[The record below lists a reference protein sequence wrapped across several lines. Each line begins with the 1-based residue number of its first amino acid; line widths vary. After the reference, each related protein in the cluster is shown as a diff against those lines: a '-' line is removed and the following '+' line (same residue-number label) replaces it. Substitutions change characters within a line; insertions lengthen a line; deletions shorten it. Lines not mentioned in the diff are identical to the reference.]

1 MNKERTSGSTAPALL
16 CVGETMVLLT
26 ADTGPLEKSS
36 HLGIHVG
43 GAESNVASG
52 LAHLGHEVE
61 WFSRVGDDPFGRI
74 ILDFLRAR
82 GVRLDG
88 VEVDGTRPTGIYFKD
103 RDGDASRVY
112 YYRSGSAASA
122 MGPADV
128 ASLSLE
134 SRSLCHVS
142 GITAALS
149 APANDLLQWLVIDRA
164 APDVLV
170 SFDVN
175 YRPALWPRAEAAPR
189 LLELARGADI
199 VVVGRD
205 EAQVL
210 WGTERAEDVRE
221 ILPDTAHLVVKDS
234 GIGATHFAGGHA
246 THQPALH
253 ADVVEPVGA
262 GDAFAAGFLSGVVRG
277 FEVPR
282 ALRLGHLMAGLTLQH
297 VSDLPALP
305 AAEAILAVSALE
317 GEEWANIR
325 LNGSHLNDLKPLLP
339 KGNPRVN

>member
-1 MNKERTSGSTAPALL
+1 MNQERKSARRPPSLL

-26 ADTGPLEKSS
+26 PDSGPLEQNS

-74 ILDFLRAR
+74 IVDFLRTR
-82 GVRLDG
+82 GIHLDR
-88 VEVDGTRPTGIYFKD
+88 VIVDGMRPTGVYFKD
-103 RDGDASRVY
+103 REGDASRVY

-122 MGPADV
+122 MGPADMV
-128 ASLSLE
+128 SLSLE
-134 SRSLCHVS
+134 SRSICHVS

-149 APANDLLQWLVIDRA
+149 ASADDLMQRVVIDRA
-164 APDVLV
+164 VPDVRV

-175 YRPALWPRAEAAPR
+175 YRPALWPQAAAAPR

-221 ILPDTAHLVVKDS
+221 ILPDTAHLVVKDA
-234 GIGATHFAGGHA
+234 GIGATHFSGDR
-246 THQPALH
+246 TTRQPALK

-262 GDAFAAGFLSGVVRG
+262 GDAFAAGFLAGLVREY
-277 FEVPR
+277 EVPR

-305 AAEAILAVSALE
+305 AAKSILAVSALE
-317 GEEWANIR
+317 DEDWANIR
-325 LNGSHLNDLKPLLP
+325 LNGSHLNDLEPLLP
-339 KGNPRVN
+339 KGNARVH

>member
-1 MNKERTSGSTAPALL
+1 MNKQETPGSRPSSLL
-16 CVGETMVLLT
+16 CLGETMVLLT
-26 ADTGPLEKSS
+26 PDVGPLEKNS

-52 LAHLGHEVE
+52 LAHLGHETE

-74 ILDFLRAR
+74 ILDFLGAR
-82 GVRLDG
+82 GVRLDA
-88 VEVDGTRPTGIYFKD
+88 VAVDETRRTGIYIKD
-103 RDGDASRVY
+103 HKWDASRVY

-122 MGPADV
+122 MGPADI
-128 ASLSLE
+128 AALSLDR
-134 SRSLCHVS
+134 RSLCHVS
-142 GITAALS
+142 GITAAIS
-149 APANDLLQWLVIDRA
+149 TSANDLMQRLVIDRA
-164 APDVLV
+164 VPDVLV

-175 YRPALWPRAEAAPR
+175 YRQALWPRAVAAPR
-189 LLELARGADI
+189 LLELARAADI

-221 ILPDTAHLVVKDS
+221 ILPDTAHLVVKDA
-234 GIGATHFAGGHA
+234 GIGATHFTGGHV
-246 THQPALH
+246 TLQPALK

-262 GDAFAAGFLSGVVRG
+262 GDAFAAGFLSGLVRG

-297 VSDLPALP
+297 VSDLPVLP
-305 AAEAILAVSALE
+305 AAESILAVSALE
-317 GEEWANIR
+317 DDDWASIR
-325 LNGSHLNDLKPLLP
+325 LNSSHLNDLEPLIP
-339 KGNPRVN
+339 KGNARVL

>member
-1 MNKERTSGSTAPALL
+1 MNMETRRAGLPPSLL

-26 ADTGPLEKSS
+26 PDAGPLSESS

-52 LAHLGHEVE
+52 LAHLGHDVE
-61 WFSRVGDDPFGRI
+61 WFSRVGNDPFGRI
-74 ILDFLRAR
+74 ILDFLSAR
-82 GVRLDG
+82 GVGLG
-88 VEVDGTRPTGIYFKD
+88 NVAVDRTRPTGIYFKD
-103 RDGDASRVY
+103 REQGESHVY

-122 MGPADV
+122 LSPDDL
-128 ASLSLE
+128 ASLSLK

-149 APANDLLQWLVIDRA
+149 PSADDLIQRMVIDRA
-164 APDVLV
+164 VPELLV

-175 YRPALWPRAEAAPR
+175 YRQALWPRAEAAPR

-210 WGTERAEDVRE
+210 WGTELAEDVRA
-221 ILPDTAHLVVKDS
+221 ILPDVAHLVVKDA
-234 GIGATHFAGGHA
+234 GIEAIHFAGSRV
-246 THQPALH
+246 TRQPALK
-253 ADVVEPVGA
+253 ADVVEAVGA
-262 GDAFAAGFLSGVVRG
+262 GDAFAAGFLSGLVRQ
-277 FEVPR
+277 FEIRR

-297 VSDLPALP
+297 VSDLPTLP
-305 AAEAILAVSALE
+305 AAEAILAVSAFE
-317 GEEWANIR
+317 DGEWANIR
-325 LNGSHLNDLKPLLP
+325 LNGSHLHDLWQLVP
-339 KGNPRVN
+339 KGNARVK